1 MKDYIFTLLKDS
13 PNYLGVITL
22 LNYETDIETILVSFN
37 NLSLSNL
44 DKESN
49 NEKKLILDLGY
60 KVGFNNNFRFMIIS
74 LNKDNKVDIKKLSS
88 SNYLNTYKYLS
99 LLDLSNSDKYLLVK
113 INDIA
118 KSNKD
123 NTNSVL
129 FRF

>member
-13 PNYLGVITL
+13 YNYLGVITL

-37 NLSLSNL
+37 NLSLSIL

-74 LNKDNKVDIKKLSS
+74 LNKDNKVDIKKLASS
-88 SNYLNTYKYLS
+88 YYLNTYK
-99 LLDLSNSDKYLLVK
+99 
-113 INDIA
+113 
-118 KSNKD
+118 
-123 NTNSVL
+123 
-129 FRF
+129 